1 MISSHDQKIYSD
13 EWIIIEKKHK
23 KKKTNNKTKS
33 VKLIQS
39 DVVEQLKYLQKYN
52 PLDVFLVGSTAR
64 NQHRID
70 SDVDVMIIWRK
81 SQWNDIITSDIDN
94 YIRKE
99 LELLFNR
106 KVDLASMIYQ
116 GKLTIDTDIE
126 SITHNNLLY
135 VNNILPDAIPVIGN
149 VGDIVLSKY
158 GRKAK

>member
-1 MISSHDQKIYSD
+1 MISPHGQKIYSD
-13 EWIIIEKKHK
+13 EWIII
-23 KKKTNNKTKS
+23 KKKTKKNKTSNKIKPI
-33 VKLIQS
+33 KLIQS
-39 DVVEQLKYLQKYN
+39 DVIEQLKYLQKYN

-70 SDVDVMIIWRK
+70 SDIDVMIIWRK
-81 SQWNDIITSDIDN
+81 SQWNDIITLDIDN
-94 YIRKE
+94 HIRKE
-99 LELLFNR
+99 LELIFNR

-149 VGDIVLSKY
+149 VGNIILSKY